1 MLEIWNQQNIK
12 SISKLKKKIKMD
24 AQSYELLNQVSNNN
38 VDFENA
44 SFARSANGRIAT
56 TYDDEGMKILW
67 H

>member
-1 MLEIWNQQNIK
+1 
-12 SISKLKKKIKMD
+12 MD

-56 TYDDEGMKILW
+56 TYGDEGMKILW